1 MSRRIWLTLTIAE
14 FALLV
19 LVADFASVL
28 LRRSFGP
35 MPLLKGHWRFEFLV
49 GALWFVPIAAASYGI
64 FLQLLKKFSRRES
77 RGIATVF
84 GLTRQLHSAWDFCSR
99 RSWVISLA
107 QWPLPSCLR
116 LLSKSPFVRWP

>member
-64 FLQLLKKFSRRES
+64 FLQLLKKFSPV
-77 RGIATVF
+77 AF
-84 GLTRQLHSAWDFCSR
+84 GLGF
-99 RSWVISLA
+99 
-107 QWPLPSCLR
+107 
-116 LLSKSPFVRWP
+116 LLSPLMGNFFGAVAATILLAAVIEVAFCALALKVIRLSPST